1 MVDKLNEPRTVGEF
15 LTNCGVECVPVDPQE
30 PGDMPVGTAL
40 LPGWVEVP
48 PEVFPSAYQVL
59 VNEANTKGGWAPNA
73 VLLHSRLSGHID
85 VEKLLACAFVD
96 SRRLPSW
103 QENQTSTT
111 DFLGRRSAF
120 VSGSYV
126 VETDAGESLTL
137 EATTRY
143 VVTETDAGQ
152 YLTQLTVT
160 VLASQHEDLE
170 IDVTVM
176 NLALTIGTS

>member
-1 MVDKLNEPRTVGEF
+1 MDKLDEPRTVGEY
-15 LTNCGVECVPVDPQE
+15 LTDCGIECVPVDARE
-30 PGDMPVGTAL
+30 PGDIPVGTAL

-59 VNEANTKGGWAPNA
+59 VNEANTKNGWAPNA
-73 VLLHSRLSGHID
+73 VLLHGHMSGHID

-103 QENQTSTT
+103 EESQTSTA

-120 VSGSYV
+120 ISGSYV
-126 VETDAGESLTL
+126 VDTDAGVSLTL

-143 VVTETDAGQ
+143 VVSETDSGQ
-152 YLTQLTVT
+152 YVTQLTVT
-160 VLASQHEDLE
+160 ILSSQHEDLE

-176 NLALTIGTS
+176 NLALTIGAS